1 MAVTD
6 PTGGKVIYIKV
17 AKIDANGV
25 DLTSTLDSL
34 STLVL
39 PFGNTNV
46 TFNILNITST
56 PNYFLYYVSPQGY
69 NNMMTLTGS
78 LDTGT
83 PSYNSSFISNTSY
96 P

>member
-1 MAVTD
+1 MEED
-6 PTGGKVIYIKV
+6 ELRGFKSSQK

-34 STLVL
+34 STLIL

-46 TFNILNITST
+46 TFNILNVTSY
-56 PNYFLYYVSPQGY
+56 PNYFLYNVSPQGY

-83 PSYNSSFISNTSY
+83 PSYVSSFISNTSY